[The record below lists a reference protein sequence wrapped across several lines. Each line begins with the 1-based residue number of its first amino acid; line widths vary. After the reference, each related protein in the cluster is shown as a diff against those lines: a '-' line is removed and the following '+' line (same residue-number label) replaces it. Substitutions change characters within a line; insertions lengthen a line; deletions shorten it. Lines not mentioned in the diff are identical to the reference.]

1 MADTKA
7 KGESK
12 GAAQEITDRMKAAGE
27 KMRASGEKIAE
38 RGSELGMK
46 LLDQAEHNTR
56 EAFAAMRAAAK
67 ARDLSEVMRVQGDY
81 LREQGSR
88 SMAQAREIGEMIA
101 NFGREAIGRMTG
113 RDEER

>member
-27 KMRASGEKIAE
+27 KMRASGEKMAE
-38 RGSELGMK
+38 SGSALGMK

-56 EAFAAMRAAAK
+56 EAFAAMRAAAGAK
-67 ARDLSEVMRVQGDY
+67 DAGEVMRIQSDY
-81 LREQGSR
+81 LRDQGGR
-88 SMAQAREIGEMIA
+88 AMTQAREIGEMIA
-101 NFGREAIGRMTG
+101 SFGRAAIGGMTG
-113 RDEER
+113 KS